1 MLLPDVC
8 TTIILVWPVL
18 SLLKLAPVPFSFIS
32 FSCDLCVCVCVV
44 PSKCLQIAG
53 STKLVA
59 PSLSPPAPATIGA
72 AAGIATAIAAL
83 AAFLAECIQHYHTK
97 A

>member
-1 MLLPDVC
+1 M
-8 TTIILVWPVL
+8 I
-18 SLLKLAPVPFSFIS
+18 
-32 FSCDLCVCVCVV
+32 CVCVCVV

-59 PSLSPPAPATIGA
+59 PSLSPPPAPATIGA
-72 AAGIATAIAAL
+72 AAGIATAIAAV